1 MIGGH
6 ERNAPVTLPRTSQLG
21 DGRSSFAE
29 QAFCGAGTQSD
40 QDLRLDQIDL
50 AIEPG
55 NTTADLVGSGFP
67 IAGRITRSVRSALKK
82 TRQKNRLPT
91 QTHRDED
98 FGEQFARRADKR
110 VTAEIFLNSRSL
122 TDKKDF
128 SMTVTGAKNH
138 RMTRNR

>member
-1 MIGGH
+1 
-6 ERNAPVTLPRTSQLG
+6 
-21 DGRSSFAE
+21 
-29 QAFCGAGTQSD
+29 
-40 QDLRLDQIDL
+40 LDQIDL

-55 NTTADLVGSGFP
+55 NTTADLVGSRFP
-67 IAGRITRSVRSALKK
+67 IASHITRSVRSAFKN

-110 VTAEIFLNSRSL
+110 VTAEIFFNSRSL

-138 RMTRNR
+138 RMTRSR